1 MKFQFNKDQILNNF
15 QAWALR
21 NPDQTFS
28 RILLPFV
35 SFVEGLIA
43 NSPTYLYSKR
53 FNLGRNFCC
62 AGQVVMGEFATLESA
77 LTSPQARTW
86 RLGTTLLDKDFFPNL
101 DVGGRNVFPLALS
114 DLEAGGNGN
123 RETFR
128 QYMQKYILNENAT
141 QRQSDETAKSLL
153 ARLATDYLEMPH
165 DIGGSFFS
173 DDQRGLKRFMVRYL
187 HYILFGLNPDD
198 EQVMELLT
206 RLYYTNLGTLQ
217 YFAVVGKLLRQFNL
231 KGHKNLSEMIE
242 QVATIY
248 ENSTALA
255 DFQENI
261 ADENLMTRRELAK
274 MMTSIMS
281 IAALQGPLHLCYTSM
296 GFRPLPSYPGQ
307 KTAEINLTDYWDNLD
322 LNDRQAVKLYLLEC
336 ARVWAPVSASHRVA
350 TAPFTI
356 TIADREQTFPT
367 GTKVLIPMSLGLLDE
382 SFWGETT
389 YEFNSQRENLC
400 PFHMGFHSV
409 GDRHAGRI
417 CPGRDLALE
426 MLVDI
431 LVTVGK
437 VRRSS

>member
-1 MKFQFNKDQILNNF
+1 M
-15 QAWALR
+15 
-21 NPDQTFS
+21 
-28 RILLPFV
+28 
-35 SFVEGLIA
+35 
-43 NSPTYLYSKR
+43 
-53 FNLGRNFCC
+53 
-62 AGQVVMGEFATLESA
+62 
-77 LTSPQARTW
+77 
-86 RLGTTLLDKDFFPNL
+86 
-101 DVGGRNVFPLALS
+101 GGRNVFPLALS

-123 RETFR
+123 HETFR

-187 HYILFGLNPDD
+187 HYVLFGLNPDE

-206 RLYYTNLGTLQ
+206 QLYYTNLGTLH
-217 YFAVVGKLLRQFNL
+217 YFAVVGKLLQKFNL

-367 GTKVLIPMSLGLLDE
+367 GTKVLIPMSLGLLDK

>member
-1 MKFQFNKDQILNNF
+1 
-15 QAWALR
+15 
-21 NPDQTFS
+21 
-28 RILLPFV
+28 
-35 SFVEGLIA
+35 
-43 NSPTYLYSKR
+43 
-53 FNLGRNFCC
+53 
-62 AGQVVMGEFATLESA
+62 
-77 LTSPQARTW
+77 
-86 RLGTTLLDKDFFPNL
+86 
-101 DVGGRNVFPLALS
+101 
-114 DLEAGGNGN
+114 
-123 RETFR
+123 
-128 QYMQKYILNENAT
+128 
-141 QRQSDETAKSLL
+141 
-153 ARLATDYLEMPH
+153 
-165 DIGGSFFS
+165 
-173 DDQRGLKRFMVRYL
+173 
-187 HYILFGLNPDD
+187 
-198 EQVMELLT
+198 
-206 RLYYTNLGTLQ
+206 
-217 YFAVVGKLLRQFNL
+217 VVGKLLQKFNL

-255 DFQENI
+255 HFQENI
-261 ADENLMTRRELAK
+261 ADENLMTRRELSK

-281 IAALQGPLHLCYTSM
+281 IAALQGPLHLAYTSM

-389 YEFNSQRENLC
+389 YEFNPQRENLC